1 MQPIF
6 EFHRGYTNLISG
18 ETKHCIGLLP
28 HAGGY
33 GNGGLTVGRKFK
45 SLAQFEVVAEEIRA
59 DLDRVMQEA
68 RRALGG

>member
-18 ETKHCIGLLP
+18 EAKHWIGLLP